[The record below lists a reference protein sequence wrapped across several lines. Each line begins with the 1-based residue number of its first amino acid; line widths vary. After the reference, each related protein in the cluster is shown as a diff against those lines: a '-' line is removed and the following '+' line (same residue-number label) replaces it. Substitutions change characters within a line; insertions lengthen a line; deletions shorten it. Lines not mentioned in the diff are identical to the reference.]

1 MQLCNEGLY
10 LMVQLHCVKFLVE
23 QRKVEVNQLDLNRG
37 WTPLMRVAH
46 MAHHTTSP
54 YMAVFE
60 YLLQQG
66 ADPSIE
72 GQATTLVGVVS
83 DALHC
88 TTLHAGLTITEMSS
102 NHSRPGCKIFEA
114 GPGCRT
120 FLERR

>member
-1 MQLCNEGLY
+1 MT
-10 LMVQLHCVKFLVE
+10 QLHCVKFLVE
-23 QRKVEVNQLDLNRG
+23 QRKVAVNQLDLNRG

-72 GQATTLVGVVS
+72 GQATTLIGVVS
-83 DALHC
+83 DTLHCHHLHCPALHV
-88 TTLHAGLTITEMSS
+88 GRMIIDMSCQ
-102 NHSRPGCKIFEA
+102 HLRPGCKII
-114 GPGCRT
+114 
-120 FLERR
+120 